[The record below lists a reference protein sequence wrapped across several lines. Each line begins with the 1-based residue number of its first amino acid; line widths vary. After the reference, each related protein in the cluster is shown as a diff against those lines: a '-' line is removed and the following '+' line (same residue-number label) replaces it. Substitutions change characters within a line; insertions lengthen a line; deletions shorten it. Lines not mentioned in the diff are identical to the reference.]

1 MTVIDMRAHAR
12 KASVAR
18 VEKITAEHTE
28 FQAAQSSAIARLAED
43 RRQRDAIQDKLVRAI
58 REAWGS
64 TVMGPHLTKVAIN
77 SAVELLELGTEKNLR
92 DALELLTAGK
102 E

>member
-12 KASVAR
+12 KASIAR
-18 VEKITAEHTE
+18 VEKLTADHTE

-43 RRQRDAIQDKLVRAI
+43 RRQRNSIQEKLNAAI

-64 TVMGPHLTKVAIN
+64 SVMGPHLTKVAIN
-77 SAVELLELGTEKNLR
+77 AVVELLETNATTFR
-92 DALELLTAGK
+92 DTLELLTAGK